1 MSKKNILCLNYYFF
15 ILMVLFNAY
24 QNQKLKINNS
34 VIKKQK
40 LETNNFV
47 EKPTNKSNE
56 SLEKLTD
63 KQRKKYLELSNKLEN
78 AKPSQRNKIRVGLTY
93 YKNLMRK

>member
-1 MSKKNILCLNYYFF
+1 MFKLLFF
-15 ILMVLFNAY
+15 HINVLFNAY
-24 QNQKLKINNS
+24 QNQELKINDS
-34 VIKKQK
+34 AIEKQK

-47 EKPTNKSNE
+47 EKPTNKSDE

-63 KQRKKYLELSNKLEN
+63 KQRKKYLELSKELEN
-78 AKPSQRNKIRVGLTY
+78 ANPSQRNKIQAGLTY